1 MTERVGTAF
10 AIIILMKH
18 LLPLILSFACTCG
31 APSLDLQKN
40 DNENFETST
49 SSNNSTDARSLKI
62 IIFDVGQGSS
72 ALIVAPNGDAALID
86 TGPPLAWNAKIKP
99 YLTANSNINLK
110 YLFISHDD
118 SDHSGGVKDSGMMPE
133 EMIAGDFFTL
143 GDNVNIEVIAKDCT
157 FSDGEKI
164 SCDAKDDNTHSAV
177 ILLTY
182 GAFKYLNTGDLPGGG
197 GNPPYDTIDLESKT
211 AGLVGDIDILSAGHH
226 GSNTATN
233 QNLLN
238 VTKPEVA
245 IISVGDNN
253 FYWHPHQTVTTRLI
267 NSGIKVYQTERGW
280 LKDEFLNK
288 IIIKNGDV
296 TIESDGNTYS
306 VF

>member
-1 MTERVGTAF
+1 
-10 AIIILMKH
+10 MKN

-31 APSLDLQKN
+31 GPNLDLQKN
-40 DNENFETST
+40 DNEHFETAI
-49 SSNNSTDARSLKI
+49 SSNNSADAQSLKI
-62 IIFDVGQGSS
+62 IVFDVGQGSS
-72 ALIVAPNGDAALID
+72 ALVVAPNGDAALID

-99 YLTANSNINLK
+99 YLTANPNIDLK

-118 SDHSGGVKDSGMMPE
+118 GDHAGGVKDSGMMPE
-133 EMIAGDFFTL
+133 EIVAGDVFKL
-143 GDNVNIEVIAKDCT
+143 GDDATLSVIAKDCI
-157 FSDGEKI
+157 FSDSEKI
-164 SCDAKDDNTHSAV
+164 PCDAKDDNAHSAV

-197 GNPPYDTIDLESKT
+197 GNPPYDTIDLESKA

-238 VTKPEVA
+238 VTKPEIA
-245 IISVGDNN
+245 IISVGNDN
-253 FYWHPHQTVTTRLI
+253 FYWHPHQTVIERLI
-267 NSGIKVYQTERGW
+267 NSGIKIYQTERGW

-288 IIIKNGDV
+288 IIIKDGDV